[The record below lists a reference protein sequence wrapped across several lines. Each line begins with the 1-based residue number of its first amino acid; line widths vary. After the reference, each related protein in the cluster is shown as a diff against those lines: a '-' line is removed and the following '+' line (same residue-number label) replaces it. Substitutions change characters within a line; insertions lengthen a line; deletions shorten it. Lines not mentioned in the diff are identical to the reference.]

1 MQLSTTCLTS
11 MALAQVML
19 DMAHLHGTHAGL
31 VSHVKH
37 DLCKSAQTSLT
48 SMQALVEG
56 REIERLLVRYYQLL
70 ERSGLQP
77 EESWVADE
85 TQATIDTS
93 TLGKYIGKLNNQTLS
108 DLLSRML
115 NYLKAED
122 KDSFCQRTHMHAAP
136 CRSQVCRMQKHVP
149 CGPIWQPQSRHP

>member
-1 MQLSTTCLTS
+1 
-11 MALAQVML
+11 ML

-56 REIERLLVRYYQLL
+56 REIERLLVRDYQLL

-93 TLGKYIGKLNNQTLS
+93 TLGKYNGKLNNQTLS

-122 KDSFCQRTHMHAAP
+122 KVRIPVNVPICMLHHAGHRSAACKNMCLVDQSGNPRAGTH
-136 CRSQVCRMQKHVP
+136 SSK
-149 CGPIWQPQSRHP
+149 